1 MYGRASKKLQSVTI
15 DVTGIHAEY
24 GVGAREH
31 QRAARDRECF
41 GRTFKHPPYAHTHTT
56 RSRSA
61 ARTTVCSRSQQTCLS
76 AMLIS
81 TWTARSLNRRGANRS
96 VIPLTTRRP
105 HDARRRVASRTTTFS
120 MAATSS
126 TQRINTQRTLRQCAA
141 IPGSCALGAHHA
153 LGARH
158 DAASTLCARTPVP
171 ALGAAVSR
179 TARARRVA

>member
-105 HDARRRVASRTTTFS
+105 HVDAWRPAQRRSAWQRPAALSALTRSGRCGNARRSLVPARSAHITRS
-120 MAATSS
+120 AHAT
-126 TQRINTQRTLRQCAA
+126 
-141 IPGSCALGAHHA
+141 
-153 LGARH
+153 
-158 DAASTLCARTPVP
+158 TLCARTPVP